1 MALEKLALVLR
12 ALQLYGQHAHNNCVG
27 KSFLSD
33 HKMFASSYEEAADAY
48 DSVVER
54 IIGSTGKPVDTLAL
68 SFEAIKVTVPCSK
81 EAGECNSEFLKG
93 VLKLE
98 VAICSYIDEVCKS
111 EKLPEG
117 TKQLIGDI
125 ADKSMSRQYKLKQRL
140 QG

>member
-1 MALEKLALVLR
+1 MALEKLAVALR
-12 ALQLYGQHAHNNCVG
+12 ALQLYGQHAHNNCRG

-33 HKMFASSYEEAADAY
+33 HEMFASSYEAAASAY

-54 IIGSTGKPVDTLAL
+54 IIGSTDKPVDTLTL
-68 SFEAIKVTVPCSK
+68 SIEAVKLTASCSR
-81 EAGECNSEFLKG
+81 EAGECNIEFLKG
-93 VLKLE
+93 VLRLEMTICACVDKLC
-98 VAICSYIDEVCKS
+98 IS
-111 EKLPEG
+111 EQLPEG

>member
-1 MALEKLALVLR
+1 MALDKLATALR
-12 ALQLYGQHAHNNCVG
+12 ALQIYGQHAHNNCSG

-33 HKMFASSYEEAADAY
+33 HEMFASSYEAAADAY

-54 IIGSTGKPVDTLAL
+54 IIGSTGKPVDTLAIT
-68 SFEAIKVTVPCSK
+68 SEAAKLCGQCSK
-81 EAGECNSEFLKG
+81 EAGDCNVEFLRG
-93 VLKLE
+93 VLRLE
-98 VAICSYIDEVCKS
+98 LAICVCVDKICAA